1 MIGCLEA
8 SVAKDAMIYT
18 DEYKSYSSLKNHET
32 VNHGDGEYVRG
43 DVHINGIESFWAL
56 LRRCYNGTYHRIDDK
71 HLHRYINEFAG
82 RLNMKSLGAAD
93 KMCKIVRGW
102 MGKRLTYKQL
112 VAHSTMCGHP

>member
-1 MIGCLEA
+1 MPRAAVLEESNFGFVPA
-8 SVAKDAMIYT
+8 TVCGSSPTSARQWYTEDRVDARSDAAREVYAIWPR
-18 DEYKSYSSLKNHET
+18 HPP
-32 VNHGDGEYVRG
+32 
-43 DVHINGIESFWAL
+43 
-56 LRRCYNGTYHRIDDK
+56 TYHRIDDK

-93 KMCKIVRGW
+93 KMRKIVRGW